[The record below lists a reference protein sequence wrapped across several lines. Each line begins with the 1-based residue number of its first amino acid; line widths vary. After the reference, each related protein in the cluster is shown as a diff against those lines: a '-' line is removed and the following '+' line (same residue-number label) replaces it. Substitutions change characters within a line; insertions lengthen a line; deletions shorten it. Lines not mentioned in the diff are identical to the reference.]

1 VNYSVVIY
9 ERGLNQNEVRV
20 HADSLNEPF
29 DINSGG
35 KLILG
40 STAKFRTLVTYLNIV
55 TALHDR
61 YADRP
66 KADLINEARGRDVLT
81 AWAMIWLAQAP
92 ERGLRPM
99 LDVAMQRRYSAAPG
113 EFFTNSGMHPFHNF
127 ERWEDSMQPTVEN
140 AFENSINL
148 VFVRLMRDIREY
160 FIA

>member
-1 VNYSVVIY
+1 M
-9 ERGLNQNEVRV
+9 
-20 HADSLNEPF
+20 
-29 DINSGG
+29 
-35 KLILG
+35 
-40 STAKFRTLVTYLNIV
+40 